1 MVETEFVVR
10 CSGRMEY
17 ATTVIAAL
25 VLAYIVFTLHNWIA
39 FPLDTVLLVVG
50 GIVAISIAVSF
61 VKAKIQYIDVDS
73 EGVTMHAGLLNKKTV
88 YVPYERVTNIH
99 INRSLLERI
108 FMLGTLQIDTAGTN
122 VKEINMR
129 NIPSQYLDKIAKS
142 VHRSLGKGRG

>member
-17 ATTVIAAL
+17 ATAVIAAL
-25 VLAYIVFTLHNWIA
+25 VLAYVVFTLHNWIA
-39 FPLDTVLLVVG
+39 FPLDTVLVVLG
-50 GIVAISIAVSF
+50 GIAALSIAVSF

-73 EGVTMHAGLLNKKTV
+73 EGITMHAGLLNKKTI

-122 VKEINMR
+122 VTEINMR

>member
-17 ATTVIAAL
+17 VTAIIAAL

-39 FPLDTVLLVVG
+39 FPLDTALIMLGALAAVS
-50 GIVAISIAVSF
+50 IVISF

-73 EGVTMHAGLLNKKTV
+73 EGVTMHIGLLNKKTT
-88 YVPYERVTNIH
+88 YVPYERVTNVH
-99 INRSLLERI
+99 INRSLLERV

-122 VKEINMR
+122 MVEISMR

-142 VHRSLGKGRG
+142 VHRKLGKGGE